1 MKKRMSVILA
11 LTMAATTMFSAVPAM
26 AKDGD
31 VVNITIWSPTDREQV
46 EAWWTEK
53 IAEWNEAN
61 PNIQVS
67 REAIDRSDS
76 YAYDNKIATAVTSN
90 DLPDI
95 FYVDGPQVSY
105 YAANG
110 ISIPLNDYFTEDDLS
125 DFVPSSIAQ
134 NTYDGQLYAIGATES
149 SVAFYYNK
157 DYLKECGVDTDDLD
171 SRTLDNPIT
180 WDEMAEIA
188 EKCTT
193 DNYVGTHIIMDH
205 G

>member
-53 IAEWNEAN
+53 LAEWNEAN

-95 FYVDGPQVSY
+95 FYVDGPQVFHY
-105 YAANG
+105 PVTD
-110 ISIPLNDYFTEDDLS
+110 IPTTPVNPLSATYGPPRHQNVWIVELN
-125 DFVPSSIAQ
+125 
-134 NTYDGQLYAIGATES
+134 N
-149 SVAFYYNK
+149 VAFKSQLGEFALYSFEPS
-157 DYLKECGVDTDDLD
+157 DMA
-171 SRTLDNPIT
+171 SREELFLESLRVVTNSFHWKLLS
-180 WDEMAEIA
+180 
-188 EKCTT
+188 
-193 DNYVGTHIIMDH
+193 
-205 G
+205 

>member
-53 IAEWNEAN
+53 LAEWNEAN

-110 ISIPLNDYFTEDDLS
+110 ISIPLSDYFTEDDLS

-171 SRTLDNPIT
+171 SRTLDLSLI
-180 WDEMAEIA
+180 
-188 EKCTT
+188 
-193 DNYVGTHIIMDH
+193 HI
-205 G
+205 

>member
-53 IAEWNEAN
+53 LAEWNEAN

-110 ISIPLNDYFTEDDLS
+110 ISIPL
-125 DFVPSSIAQ
+125 SILQRMIFLISFLHPLPRIPMTDSYMQSVQQ
-134 NTYDGQLYAIGATES
+134 NL
-149 SVAFYYNK
+149 
-157 DYLKECGVDTDDLD
+157 L
-171 SRTLDNPIT
+171 
-180 WDEMAEIA
+180 
-188 EKCTT
+188 
-193 DNYVGTHIIMDH
+193 
-205 G
+205 

>member
-95 FYVDGPQVSY
+95 FYVDGPQV
-105 YAANG
+105 
-110 ISIPLNDYFTEDDLS
+110 PTM
-125 DFVPSSIAQ
+125 Q
-134 NTYDGQLYAIGATES
+134 QTES
-149 SVAFYYNK
+149 AF
-157 DYLKECGVDTDDLD
+157 
-171 SRTLDNPIT
+171 R
-180 WDEMAEIA
+180 
-188 EKCTT
+188 
-193 DNYVGTHIIMDH
+193 
-205 G
+205 